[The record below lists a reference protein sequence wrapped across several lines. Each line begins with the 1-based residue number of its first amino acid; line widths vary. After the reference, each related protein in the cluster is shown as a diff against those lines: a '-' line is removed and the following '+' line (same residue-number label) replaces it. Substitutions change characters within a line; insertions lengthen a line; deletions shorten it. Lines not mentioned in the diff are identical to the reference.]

1 MHLSTGE
8 VVMNRGTCFP
18 GHLMQ
23 SSIRILFV
31 GQLHEMVKKGAY
43 ENMDQIGESYATFT
57 RMDIFNFI

>member
-1 MHLSTGE
+1 MGDE

-23 SSIRILFV
+23 SSIRILFA

-43 ENMDQIGESYATFT
+43 ENMDQIEGNLCHIHPHGHF
-57 RMDIFNFI
+57 